1 MTEAVAIVG
10 ERTRLRPLDEADLK
24 LLAEWRNRH
33 RLSFVDSSPV
43 SAEGQARWYA
53 SYRGRDDDLMYV
65 IETLEGRPLGSV
77 SLYHVDREA
86 GSAEFGRLMI
96 GGADDEGHGYAAD
109 AGRALLNHARTA
121 LGLELVY
128 LQVIADNRRA
138 VALYE
143 RLGFVRDPSHDAS
156 ILRDDALMKLVGM
169 SLSLAPEARPAST
182 QPDRP
187 GRPIQVTL
195 VHPGLTPSTFIRL
208 LSPLAWL
215 EKQGHVTLTLIPE
228 EQLEPSRREIAG
240 LVVRGRSFHR
250 EARLTAEQAL
260 RQADVVILQRS
271 TSPLGER
278 ALKLA
283 QAAGTGFVYE
293 CDDNFL
299 TIDRSTPAVG
309 AYYSS
314 KRVRRRFVRMLAGA
328 SVVTTS
334 TDVLAAAFSEFS
346 ADVRTL
352 PNCVDF
358 AHLDA
363 RPRPEAPSGVVI
375 GYAGTV
381 THGPDFECVEPA
393 LRRVLDEG
401 RGAVRLQFFGFVP
414 ETLLERPDVGFV
426 PYTEDYP
433 GFMRTLG
440 RVDWS
445 FGIAPLGDLPVN
457 RGKTNNK
464 YREYG
469 ACRIPAVYSD
479 CPVYS
484 GSVTDGVTGL
494 LVPHTEEGWY
504 AGLQRM
510 MVDAALRKSVMHA
523 AYDDVAERYS
533 VAEAARAW
541 LDTLHDALSRPR
553 R

>member
-1 MTEAVAIVG
+1 VEIIG
-10 ERTRLRPLDEADLK
+10 RRTRLRPLTEADLP
-24 LLAEWRNRH
+24 LLAAWRNRH
-33 RLSFVDSSPV
+33 RLSFVDSTPV
-43 SAEGQARWYA
+43 SAEGQERWYA
-53 SYRGRDDDLMYV
+53 SYRRRDDDLVYV
-65 IETLEGRPLGSV
+65 IETLEEGRPIGSV

-86 GSAEFGRLMI
+86 SSAEFGRLMI
-96 GGADDEGHGYAAD
+96 GRADDEGHGYAAD
-109 AGRALLNHARTA
+109 AGRALLDHARTA
-121 LGLELVY
+121 LGLRLVY
-128 LQVIADNRRA
+128 LQVVADNGRA
-138 VALYE
+138 IALYE
-143 RLGFVRDPSHDAS
+143 RLGFERDPSHDAS
-156 ILRDDALMKLVGM
+156 FARDGDLMQLVGM
-169 SLSLAPEARPAST
+169 SVSLAPEARPASA
-182 QPDRP
+182 QSARP
-187 GRPIQVTL
+187 ARPIHVAV
-195 VHPGLTPSTFIRL
+195 VHPGLTPSTYIRL
-208 LSPLAWL
+208 LSPLALL
-215 EKQGHVTLTLIPE
+215 EQQGQVTPTFVPE
-228 EQLEPSRREIAG
+228 ERLEPSRREIAG
-240 LVVRGRSFHR
+240 VVLRGRSFHR
-250 EARLTAEQAL
+250 EARLAAEQAL
-260 RQADVVILQRS
+260 READVVIIQRS

-278 ALKLA
+278 ALDHA
-283 QAAGTGFVYE
+283 RAAGTGIVYE

-299 TIDRSTPAVG
+299 TIDKHTPAVG

-314 KRVRRRFVRMLAGA
+314 RRVRRRFVKMLADA
-328 SVVTTS
+328 TVVTTS
-334 TDVLAAAFSEFS
+334 TDVLATAFTQFS

-352 PNCVDF
+352 PNCVDV

-363 RPRPEAPSGVVI
+363 GPRPGPTSGVVI

-381 THGPDFECVEPA
+381 THGPDFACVEPA

-433 GFMRTLG
+433 GFMRALS

-445 FGIAPLGDLPVN
+445 FGIAPLAELPVN

-484 GSVTDGVTGL
+484 GSVSDGLTGL

-504 AGLQRM
+504 AGLKRM
-510 MVDAALRKSVMHA
+510 MEDAALRESLTRA
-523 AYDDVAERYS
+523 AYDDVAQRYS
-533 VAEAARAW
+533 VAAAAQAW
-541 LDTLHDALSRPR
+541 LDTLRDVRAHTR